1 MLLLNSYCDN
11 ARYVKDSENG
21 FLFDPKDIRNM
32 ADVIEKAIQTKGL
45 DYDIMQEKSR
55 KFALELLS
63 AKTFIEKYQK
73 IISL

>member
-1 MLLLNSYCDN
+1 
-11 ARYVKDSENG
+11 
-21 FLFDPKDIRNM
+21 M
-32 ADVIEKAIQTKGL
+32 ADIIEKAIQTTGL